1 MTGRGRM
8 TERGGATRPGDR
20 AMYARLTVTT
30 LFWGGT
36 FVAARYAV
44 REAPPFSVAAVRFA
58 IAAAV
63 LLLLLVREAGEQR
76 GRAAF
81 PVPRTGAEWLGLL
94 SLGVFG
100 IFLYNAVFFTALTWT
115 TASNGSLIVAINPAL
130 TTALSAAWL
139 KEKVRPLQALGLLV
153 SFLGVTVVITKGSWE
168 AVRRMAFNRG
178 DVLMLLAPLA
188 WALYSIRGK
197 QVLDR
202 FRFSPL
208 AATAYAAL
216 FGAMMLAPAAVAER
230 LATGRA
236 AAFSFVGWLAVLQL
250 ALLGTVLGFVWWYEG
265 VKALG
270 AGRAAV
276 FVNLVPLFG
285 VLLAALFLGERL
297 TGTEAAGGVL
307 IVGGVTLATAQ
318 AARRGAGA

>member
-1 MTGRGRM
+1 MTGRG
-8 TERGGATRPGDR
+8 GAARAGDG
-20 AMYARLTVTT
+20 AMYARLAVTT
-30 LFWGGT
+30 VFWGGT

-44 REAPPFSVAAVRFA
+44 REAPPFSVAAVRFT

-63 LLLLLVREAGEQR
+63 LFFLLSLESGGKR
-76 GRAAF
+76 GGASF
-81 PVPRTGAEWLGLL
+81 PVPRTQAEWLALL
-94 SLGVFG
+94 SLGLFG

-130 TTALSAAWL
+130 TAALSAWWL
-139 KEKVRPLQALGLLV
+139 KEKVRPLQAVGLLV
-153 SFLGVTVVITKGSWE
+153 SFVGVAVVVTKGSWE
-168 AVRRMAFNRG
+168 TVRRMSFNRG

-236 AAFSFVGWLAVLQL
+236 AAFSVTGWLAVLQL

-276 FVNLVPLFG
+276 FVNLVPVFG

-297 TGTEAAGGVL
+297 AWAEAGGGVL
-307 IVGGVTLATAQ
+307 VVGGVLLSTGL
-318 AARRGAGA
+318 AARRGPGG